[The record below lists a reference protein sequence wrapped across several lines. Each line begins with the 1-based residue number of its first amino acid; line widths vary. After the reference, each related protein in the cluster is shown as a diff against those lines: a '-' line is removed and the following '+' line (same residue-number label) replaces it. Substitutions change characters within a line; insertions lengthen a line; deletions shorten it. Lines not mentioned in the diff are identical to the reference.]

1 MRTLGPVGQ
10 RGRREQGEGPMADKG
25 APPEIA
31 SMSFEAA
38 LAELEQIVRQLEEGK
53 ASLDEAIAAYERGA
67 ALKQHCEAKLR
78 DAQAKVDKISLDP
91 DGAVTAAPADIE

>member
-1 MRTLGPVGQ
+1 
-10 RGRREQGEGPMADKG
+10 MADAE

-31 SMSFEAA
+31 AMIFEAA

>member
-1 MRTLGPVGQ
+1 MRTLAANN
-10 RGRREQGEGPMADKG
+10 GEGPMADD
-25 APPEIA
+25 APPPEIA
-31 SMSFEAA
+31 AMSFEAA
-38 LAELEQIVRQLEEGK
+38 LAELERIVRQLEEGK

>member
-1 MRTLGPVGQ
+1 MRTLAANK
-10 RGRREQGEGPMADKG
+10 GERPMGDAE

-31 SMSFEAA
+31 AMSFEAA

-53 ASLDEAIAAYERGA
+53 ASLDEAISAYERGA

>member
-1 MRTLGPVGQ
+1 MRTLAANKGK
-10 RGRREQGEGPMADKG
+10 GPMADKG

-31 SMSFEAA
+31 AMSFEAA